1 MRRTPERLRARLS
14 LLRRELAGSLAEA
27 ERVRREATGRAD
39 MALSERAEADEVA
52 ITALRAAVRRAAVC
66 LSIIYQHDPMVG
78 KTTPGGIRGFA
89 WACLPAEV
97 GGDTWDGEDMRRQGF
112 ERLQAQ
118 TAREPGVSPD
128 DAMEAYR
135 AVWVD
140 PTVLQLS
147 DGTRLRELAVLSLA
161 LQDHLCLIRTL
172 AAIGDAPP
180 AETDPEAA

>member
-14 LLRRELAGSLAEA
+14 LLRHELAGSLAEV
-27 ERVRREATGRAD
+27 ERVRRESVERAY
-39 MALSERAEADEVA
+39 MALSERSEADESAV
-52 ITALRAAVRRAAVC
+52 TALRAAVRRAAVC

-78 KTTPGGIRGFA
+78 RTTPGGIRGFA

-97 GGDTWDGEDMRRQGF
+97 GGDPWDGEEMRREGF
-112 ERLQAQ
+112 RRLQAQ

-172 AAIGDAPP
+172 AATGDTPQSEA
-180 AETDPEAA
+180 DPEAA